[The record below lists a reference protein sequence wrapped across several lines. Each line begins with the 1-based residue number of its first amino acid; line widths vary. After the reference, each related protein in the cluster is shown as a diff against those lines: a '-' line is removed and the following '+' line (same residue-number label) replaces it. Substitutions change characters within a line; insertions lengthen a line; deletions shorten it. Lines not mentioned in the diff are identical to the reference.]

1 MGDYMKVGNYLKKR
15 FNLFLVSAIFI
26 VIALVITFIILT
38 KNNFY
43 RDIVI
48 NDKNIQVT
56 FENGKKG
63 IKFGEY
69 PMSFENGLENSP
81 DNKYKIV
88 NKIDKTVDYEVVVT
102 EKEHDE
108 NSLDIEKIVVC
119 VNDTDC
125 KTLDEASD
133 GIIYTSRID
142 PKEETTISIKLWALK
157 DLVETSDL
165 NKSILLNIDIRE
177 IEK

>member
-1 MGDYMKVGNYLKKR
+1 MTIGSYLKKR
-15 FNLFLVSAIFI
+15 FNLFIASAIFI
-26 VIALVITFIILT
+26 IIALIITFIILT

-69 PMSFENGLENSP
+69 PMSFESGLANSP

-88 NKIDKTVDYEVVVT
+88 NKIEKSVDYEIVVT
-102 EKEHDE
+102 EKEHNKD
-108 NSLDIEKIVVC
+108 SLDIKKIVVC

-125 KTLDEASD
+125 KMLGEVSNS
-133 GIIYTSRID
+133 IIYTSRIA
-142 PKEETTISIKLWALK
+142 PKDETTINIKFWVLK
-157 DLVETSDL
+157 DLVENSDL
-165 NKSILLNIDIRE
+165 NKSILLNVDIKE